1 MVNAQNIIFR
11 AHLFMFVFIKFFV
24 SLNLADVFW
33 LKIKLFMR
41 ESVWLFNKSH
51 III

>member
-11 AHLFMFVFIKFFV
+11 AHVFMFVFIKFFV

-33 LKIKLFMR
+33 LKIKLFKR